1 MFKKTLNFGEEAEE
15 DLFFLLFLSSFK
27 RRLHTRHLPRAE
39 KNRER
44 EREKKRRDGKSD
56 ALPKGVAKS
65 EKIVVPFFFVS
76 RTMRAA
82 GSLRRATTTTL
93 AFCNN
98 ALKRRSLMM
107 VSWDHHHHHRLKH
120 RDDVASFGTTDTNA
134 FLTNVARFVSMTDAR
149 SDASLPSSS
158 VGNAEKARRRRRIF
172 SAAKDALF
180 GGGETKSTRSPSSL
194 ENAIDEDEA
203 TSKRNQRRFSS
214 RKIVRNVTPS
224 QLFAIVADVNKYH
237 EFLPFCRRSRV
248 TNRIDKDRFEAEL
261 EIGFKV
267 FNEKYTSKV
276 TLDAPRKVVAEDK
289 SHEEDGGG
297 TLFEKMRTV
306 WRFRELEEEE
316 EDVDSDS
323 GKENDDASLK
333 ENKPVVSTVVDFEI
347 AFKVKS
353 STHAA
358 ALSVFFED
366 VANTQI
372 QAFEKR
378 CRSLMALPSNSSSS
392 SSSRNS
398 DSDSD
403 SDSGSDSDSK
413 H

>member
-1 MFKKTLNFGEEAEE
+1 
-15 DLFFLLFLSSFK
+15 
-27 RRLHTRHLPRAE
+27 
-39 KNRER
+39 
-44 EREKKRRDGKSD
+44 
-56 ALPKGVAKS
+56 
-65 EKIVVPFFFVS
+65 
-76 RTMRAA
+76 
-82 GSLRRATTTTL
+82 
-93 AFCNN
+93 
-98 ALKRRSLMM
+98 
-107 VSWDHHHHHRLKH
+107 
-120 RDDVASFGTTDTNA
+120 
-134 FLTNVARFVSMTDAR
+134 
-149 SDASLPSSS
+149 

-316 EDVDSDS
+316 EEEEEEEDVDSDS

-392 SSSRNS
+392 SSSSSRNS